1 MNLTL
6 YYSQEKEDDGFAKWG
21 ALFTC
26 KEQLCHNLGCTPF
39 GRGHNFR
46 NQETKEIIRCHPRM
60 ARFSS
65 SWRNI
70 LLLSAA
76 NSSKGCYDFVRCRRL
91 WYGNWFKTRLFGK
104 VHVFV
109 PSVAGAKT
117 IFSNEFRLF
126 DKCLVKS
133 MADAVGK
140 KSLLCVPVESHKRI
154 RRLLSGPFS
163 TDSLSKFVHKF
174 DKLVS
179 ERFKKL
185 AENGNSFVV
194 LDFTMKIQFDA
205 MCDMLMSITD
215 ESLLDEIE
223 KDCTAISDSMLSFP
237 AMIPGSRYY
246 KGIKARERLMRFF
259 KEMISSRRN
268 SKEAHEDF
276 LQSMLERDSFPAD
289 EKLDDSEIMDNIL
302 TLILGG
308 QSTTA
313 AAMMWSV
320 KFLDDNKQAQSMLR
334 EEQLSI
340 LRNKPEGAFLCL
352 EDLNKMSY
360 GSKVVKETLRMS
372 NVLLWFPRVVLADCK
387 IQEFDIKKGWH
398 VNIDATHIH
407 YDPELYK
414 DPLNF
419 NPSRFD
425 VLKYPFDFQSSI
437 DQFMIIDAKT
447 LRNLTRYVCLQ
458 EIQKPYSYL
467 PFGSGPRVCLG
478 INMAKLT
485 MLVFL
490 HRLTSGYNWTVD
502 DQDLSLEKKSPFP
515 RLKSGVP
522 ITLTTLRDE
531 I

>member
-1 MNLTL
+1 MMIFRREEL
-6 YYSQEKEDDGFAKWG
+6 YLLINNNYAIILV
-21 ALFTC
+21 ALF
-26 KEQLCHNLGCTPF
+26 LGFLTPF
-39 GRGHNFR
+39 LIKKLTKSSDAIPGWLGFPLIG
-46 NQETKEIIRCHPRM
+46 ET
-60 ARFSS
+60 FS
-65 SWRNI
+65 
-70 LLLSAA
+70 LLSAA
-76 NSSKGCYDFVRCRRL
+76 NSYKGCYDFVRCRRL
-91 WYGNWFKTRLFGK
+91 RYGKWFKTRLFGK
-104 VHVFV
+104 IHVFV
-109 PSVAGAKT
+109 PSVVGAKT

-185 AENGNSFVV
+185 AENGKSFVV

-215 ESLLDEIE
+215 ESLLNEIE
-223 KDCTAISDSMLSFP
+223 KDCTAVSDSMLSFP

-246 KGIKARERLMRFF
+246 KGIKARERLMSFF
-259 KEMISSRRN
+259 EKTVASRRN
-268 SKEAHEDF
+268 SNEAHEDF

-320 KFLDDNKQAQSMLR
+320 KFLDDNKHAQNMLR

-340 LRNKPEGAFLCL
+340 LENKPEEAFLCL

-387 IQEFDIKKGWH
+387 IQEFEIKKGWH

-414 DPLNF
+414 DPLHF

-425 VLKYPFDFQSSI
+425 
-437 DQFMIIDAKT
+437 
-447 LRNLTRYVCLQ
+447 
-458 EIQKPYSYL
+458 EIQKPYSYI

-522 ITLTTLRDE
+522 ITLTSLKDE

>member
-1 MNLTL
+1 MMILQREELYLLINNNYAIILALLSGLLT
-6 YYSQEKEDDGFAKWG
+6 GFAIKKLTRPSDAIPG
-21 ALFTC
+21 S
-26 KEQLCHNLGCTPF
+26 LGFPLV
-39 GRGHNFR
+39 G
-46 NQETKEIIRCHPRM
+46 ET
-60 ARFSS
+60 FS
-65 SWRNI
+65 
-70 LLLSAA
+70 LLSAA
-76 NSSKGCYDFVRCRRL
+76 NSSKGCYDFVRLRRL
-91 WYGNWFKTRLFGK
+91 WYGKWFKTRLFGK

-109 PSVAGAKT
+109 PSAVGAKT
-117 IFSNEFRLF
+117 ILSNEFRLF

-154 RRLLSGPFS
+154 RRLLSSPFS
-163 TDSLSKFVHKF
+163 TDSLSKFVQKF

-194 LDFTMKIQFDA
+194 LDLTMKIQFDA
-205 MCDMLMSITD
+205 MCDLLMSIMD
-215 ESLLDEIE
+215 ESLLNEIE
-223 KDCTAISDSMLSFP
+223 KDCTAVSDSMLSFP

-246 KGIKARERLMRFF
+246 KGIKARERLMRLFE
-259 KEMISSRRN
+259 EMIASRRN
-268 SKEAHEDF
+268 SKEVHEDF
-276 LQSMLERDSFPAD
+276 LQSMLERDSFAAD
-289 EKLDDSEIMDNIL
+289 EKLDDSEIMDNML

-320 KFLDDNKQAQSMLR
+320 KFLDENKQAQNMLR

-340 LRNKPEGAFLCL
+340 LGNKPKGAFLCL

-372 NVLLWFPRVVLADCK
+372 NVLLWFPRVALDDCK
-387 IQEFDIKKGWH
+387 IQEFEIKKGWH

-414 DPLNF
+414 DPLHF

-425 VLKYPFDFQSSI
+425 
-437 DQFMIIDAKT
+437 
-447 LRNLTRYVCLQ
+447 
-458 EIQKPYSYL
+458 EIQKPYSYI

-522 ITLTTLRDE
+522 ITLTALKDD